1 MKKGM
6 KGKTTVER
14 TSHGDMPGKA
24 GAMKPKSAKMAP
36 AKKGYKDKP
45 F

>member
-14 TSHGDMPGKA
+14 TSTGDAPGKA
-24 GAMKPKSAKMAP
+24 GALKPKAAKMAP
-36 AKKGYKDKP
+36 AKKDYKNKP